1 MNKFNFT
8 EKNKYFNLLNNILNY
23 GKRQKQKKGEIVYLL
38 NQVLSF
44 NKTELNELL
53 NEHYKVPE
61 KLLKSELELYME
73 GVNEVVKYKKQGIHW
88 WDYCAPT
95 MLNTYPTYF
104 SKLPALIEK
113 INNEKRPSKN
123 YVLFIGETGV
133 KTSQL
138 PCLSL
143 MQFQL
148 TEDGLN
154 LTVYQRSA
162 DSNLGLPC
170 DLFQAYEIMKMINA
184 PFNNLTFFIGN
195 AHIYENNIKNTIDLI
210 TEKVK
215 RPKFNLNV

>member
-1 MNKFNFT
+1 MENKKNLV
-8 EKNKYFNLLNNILNY
+8 ENKYFNLLKKIINE
-23 GKRQKQKKGEIVYLL
+23 GKKQKQKKGEIIYLL
-38 NQVLSF
+38 NESLSF
-44 NKTELNELL
+44 NEAELKELL
-53 NEHYKVPE
+53 EKHYKVPE
-61 KLLKSELELYME
+61 KLLKRELKLYME
-73 GVNEVVKYKKQGIHW
+73 GVTEVNKYKEQGIHW

-104 SKLPALIEK
+104 KKLSALIDK
-113 INNEKRPSKN
+113 INKEKRPSKN

-133 KTSQL
+133 ETSQL

-143 MQFQL
+143 MQFQI

-170 DLFQAYEIMKMINA
+170 DLFHAYEIMKMINT

-195 AHIYENNIKNTIDLI
+195 AHIYENNIKNTLDLI
-210 TEKVK
+210 TGKIK
-215 RPKFNLNV
+215 RPKYNLNV

>member
-1 MNKFNFT
+1 MIKI
-8 EKNKYFNLLNNILNY
+8 KLPVYNKYFDLLERIVGE
-23 GKRQKQKKGEIVYLL
+23 GKEQKQKKGEILYLL

-44 NKTELNELL
+44 NKAELDELL

-61 KLLKSELELYME
+61 KLLKRELELYMA
-73 GVNEVVKYKKQGIHW
+73 GVTEVAKYKEQGIHW

-95 MLNTYPTYF
+95 MVNTYPTYF
-104 SKLPALIEK
+104 GKLPALIEK
-113 INNEKRPSKN
+113 INKEKRPSKN

-148 TEDGLN
+148 TQDGLN

-170 DLFQAYEIMKMINA
+170 DLFHAYEIMNLIDA

-195 AHIYENNIKNTIDLI
+195 AHIYKNNVNNTLDLI
-210 TEKVK
+210 TGKVK
-215 RPKFNLNV
+215 RPKYNLNV

>member
-1 MNKFNFT
+1 MKK
-8 EKNKYFNLLNNILNY
+8 KNKYFGLLRNIIVE
-23 GKRQKQKKGEIVYLL
+23 GKSQQQKKGEIVYLL
-38 NQVLSF
+38 NQLLSF
-44 NKTELNELL
+44 NKAEIDELL
-53 NEHYKVPE
+53 NNHYKVPE
-61 KLLKSELELYME
+61 KLLKRELKLYME
-73 GVNEVVKYKKQGIHW
+73 GNTNVADYKSQGINW

-104 SKLPALIEK
+104 EKLPDLIDK
-113 INNEKRPSKN
+113 INKEKRPSKN

-133 KTSQL
+133 PTSQL

-170 DLFQAYEIMKMINA
+170 DLFHAYEIMKMIDA

-195 AHIYENNIKNTIDLI
+195 AHIYKNNIDNTKSLI
-210 TEKVK
+210 NGEVI
-215 RPKFNLNV
+215 RPKYNLNV